1 MYRVLRLG
9 LAFAAVLAMAAPVAG
24 AQRSVLVEFEK
35 TCVEA
40 SYCSGDLVGGGTIE
54 MFLSDE
60 RMIGNTLHF
69 SARVEIQGSPTAG
82 SFTALVSGQ
91 LNFGN
96 AKAALNG
103 TVTGGPLD
111 GARVHE
117 ESQLNPAT
125 GVFEGSIRLMPAS

>member
-9 LAFAAVLAMAAPVAG
+9 LALAAVLAMAAPVAG
-24 AQRSVLVEFEK
+24 AERSVLVEFEK
-35 TCVEA
+35 TCDG
-40 SYCSGDLVGGGTIE
+40 SYCSGDLVGGGKIE

-60 RMIGNTLHF
+60 RIIGNTLHF
-69 SARVEIQGSPTAG
+69 SARVEIQGSTAG
-82 SFTALVSGQ
+82 SFTAWVSGQ